1 MPYGNENFRHLLY
14 QAVEANSKRKKKASA
29 RNKIK
34 ITETIKHIHDDV
46 HNWYHLT

>member
-1 MPYGNENFRHLLY
+1 MEMKILVICFIKQLKQILKG
-14 QAVEANSKRKKKASA
+14 KKKASA
-29 RNKIK
+29 RNKVK